1 MSPVTDREQQAC
13 SLLEGGRGVQ
23 TDRHRGISNT
33 GSSESLFWAICAG
46 SARVGVAAWAA
57 ALLQQL
63 SELCVYGRGF
73 QLRQSLGSACLLFS
87 AQRLFSQPVST
98 WTLAEFSCSA
108 PVLGSLLRQ
117 PCSVHTKCSHWAFAD
132 LPLPF
137 VLSQVSFV
145 HKECLRPVWSGRA
158 PSWGFGGYSGLGW
171 LIWRCRSKLY
181 LELCTIIIY
190 IIIIY
195 LEIIKG

>member
-1 MSPVTDREQQAC
+1 MGSC
-13 SLLEGGRGVQ
+13 S
-23 TDRHRGISNT
+23 
-33 GSSESLFWAICAG
+33 AP
-46 SARVGVAAWAA
+46 A
-57 ALLQQL
+57 ALRAPCLWKGFPAPAEPRFGL
-63 SELCVYGRGF
+63 FAVLCSG
-73 QLRQSLGSACLLFS
+73 
-87 AQRLFSQPVST
+87 LFSQPVST
-98 WTLAEFSCSA
+98 WTLAEFSCLA

-117 PCSVHTKCSHWAFAD
+117 PCSVLTKCSHWAFAAH
-132 LPLPF
+132 PLPF
-137 VLSQVSFV
+137 VLPQVSFA

-171 LIWRCRSKLY
+171 LIRRCRSKLY